1 MTDAIGIRRAGV
13 EDIAALAPLFDAY
26 RVFYGKPSDLAVA
39 RAFLTERLQR
49 EESVIFLAE
58 DGDRTALGFT
68 QLYPGFSSV
77 SVARTLTLNDLFVQP
92 AARRRGVA
100 KQLLAAAAAHGR
112 AIGAV
117 RLSLSTAISNAS
129 AQALYGAE
137 GWVRD
142 TQFLTYSL
150 ALDV

>member
-1 MTDAIGIRRAGV
+1 MTDAIGIRRAGGQ
-13 EDIAALAPLFDAY
+13 DIAALAPLFDAY

-39 RAFLTERLQR
+39 RAFLIERLQR

-58 DGDRTALGFT
+58 DGEGTALGFT

-129 AQALYGAE
+129 A
-137 GWVRD
+137 
-142 TQFLTYSL
+142 
-150 ALDV
+150 

>member
-129 AQALYGAE
+129 AQALYAAE